1 MSITQGA
8 LHAAN
13 TKTGFVIVSSSG
25 KVANVRV
32 SYSHTGAVKTLAACI
47 KMGILSGSESDYRIV
62 CMSGREYMAH
72 TGRFF

>member
-1 MSITQGA
+1 MSITQDA

-13 TKTGFVIVSSSG
+13 TKMGFVIATSSG
-25 KVANVRV
+25 GVTNAKV

-47 KMGILSGSESDYRIV
+47 KMGILSGSESDYHIV
-62 CMSGREYMAH
+62 CMSGTEYMSH